1 MFSSDSTDIRK
12 FLVSIKNAISAIR
25 FVKFNLG
32 NSVSLS
38 QLLTNFKPIKQRYQ
52 LLLFVVAWL
61 ICNEVL
67 SRVLFYNLEN
77 DIYPMESDSIGIPM
91 MENLFLGFIVG
102 FFCVLGVVI
111 PKTKILGFVSI
122 VFIGLGT
129 LMTLQGVA
137 YWMIPNHYIASIGH
151 LVPFSVCSYMLLSA
165 WAKRKQAL
173 RSQDTANEQAS

>member
-1 MFSSDSTDIRK
+1 MSFTSW
-12 FLVSIKNAISAIR
+12 
-25 FVKFNLG
+25 
-32 NSVSLS
+32 LS
-38 QLLTNFKPIKQRYQ
+38 NFKPIKQRYQ

-91 MENLFLGFIVG
+91 MENLLLGFIVG
-102 FFCVLGVVI
+102 FFCVLGIVI
-111 PKTKILGFVSI
+111 PKTKIWGFVSI
-122 VFIGLGT
+122 AFIGLGT

-151 LVPFSVCSYMLLSA
+151 GVPFIVCTYMLISA
-165 WAKRKQAL
+165 WAKRKQ
-173 RSQDTANEQAS
+173 RIKTQEKDNEFA

>member
-1 MFSSDSTDIRK
+1 MVARFSK
-12 FLVSIKNAISAIR
+12 
-25 FVKFNLG
+25 
-32 NSVSLS
+32 
-38 QLLTNFKPIKQRYQ
+38 LLRLKQRYQ

-102 FFCVLGVVI
+102 FFCVLRVVI
-111 PKTKILGFVSI
+111 PKTKIWGFVSI
-122 VFIGLGT
+122 AFIGLGT
-129 LMTLQGVA
+129 LMSLQGVA

-151 LVPFSVCSYMLLSA
+151 LVPFTVCSYMLVSA

-173 RSQDTANEQAS
+173 SIQVTAN